1 MTIKLSKFGT
11 ILTSR
16 PAGREAYLATKA
28 YLLPQKLDKVEIDY
42 SGVQVMTPS
51 WLDEFLTPL
60 KKEYGDKNIVNVPS
74 RNGSVLASLA
84 TLAKMPL

>member
-51 WLDEFLTPL
+51 WLDEFITPL
-60 KKEYGDKNIVNVPS
+60 KKEYGPENIISLPS
-74 RNGSVLASLA
+74 NNGTVSASLA
-84 TLAKMPL
+84 ILAKTS